1 NVSTT
6 TDIYPLSLHDA
17 LPIFNFFIM
26 VSATQYNLDK
36 IENLLEEIGYKVR
49 YEKGNF
55 KTGACIIQHTKVIVV
70 NKFSNL
76 EVKINSL
83 VQILREFE
91 LSNTDLDEKQW
102 SFYKTLIKE

>member
-1 NVSTT
+1 
-6 TDIYPLSLHDA
+6 
-17 LPIFNFFIM
+17 M

-76 EVKINSL
+76 EVKVNSL

>member
-1 NVSTT
+1 
-6 TDIYPLSLHDA
+6 
-17 LPIFNFFIM
+17 M